1 MKSIK
6 ILTLGNSY
14 SNDAYAWLYPIFESA
29 GYKDVI
35 LGYIINGGCNI
46 NHHWSNVDSDTSNDY
61 GAECFI
67 NNNGKDEKYI
77 IGENST
83 LRDTYKSLISIYE
96 WDYVIIQ
103 HGPKHVEL
111 RDTYS
116 HLRDLLDFVK
126 DNLKS
131 PNAKFIYHMIWKYN
145 DNIVGGSTAN
155 AYADILDITKNIVLS
170 NDEFVGVIPAA
181 TMRQN
186 MMSSY
191 LTDED
196 IARDYGH
203 MGLGFGRFVLG
214 LLWYSYITGGSVDDI
229 SFIPTPYEVHPEL
242 LERFVFDEVTE
253 EKMIIA
259 KEAITNALA
268 HPYEITKSEF
278 ASLGDKSIVMDNLN
292 IDEHIAA
299 VGGEHVE

>member
-1 MKSIK
+1 
-6 ILTLGNSY
+6 
-14 SNDAYAWLYPIFESA
+14 
-29 GYKDVI
+29 
-35 LGYIINGGCNI
+35 
-46 NHHWSNVDSDTSNDY
+46 
-61 GAECFI
+61 
-67 NNNGKDEKYI
+67 
-77 IGENST
+77 
-83 LRDTYKSLISIYE
+83 
-96 WDYVIIQ
+96 
-103 HGPKHVEL
+103 
-111 RDTYS
+111 
-116 HLRDLLDFVK
+116 
-126 DNLKS
+126 
-131 PNAKFIYHMIWKYN
+131 
-145 DNIVGGSTAN
+145 
-155 AYADILDITKNIVLS
+155 
-170 NDEFVGVIPAA
+170 
-181 TMRQN
+181 

-214 LLWYSYITGGSVDDI
+214 LLWYSYLTGGSVDDI
-229 SFIPTPYEVHPEL
+229 SFIPTTYEVHPEL

-278 ASLGDKSIVMDNLN
+278 ASLCDKPIVMDNLN